1 MGTTCCVPSPF
12 STTVG
17 GGGGSPS
24 GGTGTILG
32 NVLNEPMTAGPS
44 PLTGPLLALTS
55 TTNIVNEG
63 RFVMLCVVLE
73 TGVEPMIDPFKY
85 ECMRR

>member
-1 MGTTCCVPSPF
+1 METTCCVPSPF
-12 STTVG
+12 STVVSEGGVTSSG
-17 GGGGSPS
+17 GG
-24 GGTGTILG
+24 TG

-63 RFVMLCVVLE
+63 RPVMLCVVLE
-73 TGVEPMIDPFKY
+73 TGVELMIDPFKY
-85 ECMRR
+85 KYVRR

>member
-12 STTVG
+12 STVVSG
-17 GGGGSPS
+17 GGVPPPGS
-24 GGTGTILG
+24 TILG
-32 NVLNEPMTAGPS
+32 NVLNEPITAGPS

-63 RFVMLCVVLE
+63 RSVMLCVVLE

-85 ECMRR
+85 EYVRR